1 MTSPHERL
9 RELGL
14 ALPPP
19 PPPAAAY
26 VQTRLVSIGEGRS
39 LIYVAGQIS
48 RDANGVLSGRCPD
61 EVPVDEATRRARLC
75 GLSILAQI
83 EAAAGLDNVVEMSQ
97 LMGWVLCADG
107 FGDQP
112 KVMNGASEL
121 LIEVLGPAGRHT
133 RAALGTNA
141 LPFSA
146 TVEIAA
152 VAVVRTPAGGS

>member
-1 MTSPHERL
+1 L
-9 RELGL
+9 RELRI
-14 ALPPP
+14 ALPAP

-26 VQTRLVSIGEGRS
+26 VQTQLVPIGDGRA
-39 LIYVAGQIS
+39 LLYVAGQIS
-48 RDANGVLSGRCPD
+48 RDGDHVLAGRCPD
-61 EVPVDEATRRARLC
+61 EVSIDEATKRARLC
-75 GLSILAQI
+75 GLNVLAQI
-83 EAAAGLDNVVEMSQ
+83 EAAVGLDRVEQLSQ
-97 LMGWVLCADG
+97 VIGFVLSGDG

-121 LIEVLGPAGRHT
+121 LVEVLGAAGKHT

-152 VAVVRTPAGGS
+152 VAVVRTG